1 MLRRRIVSR
10 EDVLPTDSFILKQF
24 FCLFHLDFHLSVDQS
39 LTLLTQLAKYFEPLK
54 YFEPE
59 LNLNPNR
66 YLKRFDTLLLRL
78 RRRFASRE
86 DVLPT
91 DSFILKQFFRLFHLD
106 FHLSVDQSLTLLTQ
120 LAYGTVIKGSGPCI
134 FDLDPDLAT

>member
-1 MLRRRIVSR
+1 MNPNRTWTSNIFL
-10 EDVLPTDSFILKQF
+10 EWPEPNLNLKNGAQ
-24 FCLFHLDFHLSVDQS
+24 VNQ
-39 LTLLTQLAKYFEPLK
+39 TKPEPLK

-59 LNLNPNR
+59 LNLNSNR
-66 YLKRFDTLLLRL
+66 YLKRFDTLLLML
-78 RRRFASRE
+78 RRRIVSRE

-120 LAYGTVIKGSGPCI
+120 RHTGL
-134 FDLDPDLAT
+134 